1 MSTNTHEMNER
12 RLSFGTFALW
22 SGLPAAF
29 LIGYLPVWQHLVS
42 AWATNDDYSHG
53 FAIVPLT
60 IYIFWSKR
68 KALMAKVKKGS
79 NIGLLIVIVSLLL
92 NLLASAGEIQT
103 LRALTMLP
111 FLSGTV
117 LYFFGFTVFRMSLFP
132 LALLVFMI
140 PIPAQILAALT
151 VPLQLIVTKIS
162 GMLARAIGIPLL
174 LQGNLIQ
181 IPGQTF
187 EVVQA
192 CSGLRSIMTLVTLGA
207 FMGYFTLQRNW
218 QRAVL
223 LVAALP
229 IAIVVNIVRV
239 FAMVAFSFFV
249 EIDLTQGAA
258 HTSVGLIVFMLSLA
272 LFFLIQK
279 GLAQCSRAGITVSC

>member
-1 MSTNTHEMNER
+1 MSNNTH
-12 RLSFGTFALW
+12 SFGTFALW
-22 SGLPAAF
+22 SGLSAAF

-68 KALMAKVKKGS
+68 QALMAEVKKGP

-92 NLLASAGEIQT
+92 NLFASAGEIQT

-111 FLSGTV
+111 FLVGAV
-117 LYFFGFTVFRMSLFP
+117 LYLFGVTVFRMSLFP

-162 GMLARAIGIPLL
+162 GILARGIGIPLL
-174 LQGNLIQ
+174 LQGNLIH
-181 IPGQTF
+181 IPAQTF

-192 CSGLRSIMTLVTLGA
+192 CSGLRSIMTLATLGA

-223 LVAALP
+223 LLSALP
-229 IAIVVNIVRV
+229 IAIAVNIVRV
-239 FAMVAFSFFV
+239 FAMVAFSFFT

-258 HTSVGLIVFMLSLA
+258 HTAVGLIVFMLSLA

-279 GLAQCSRAGITVSC
+279 GLAQCSKA